1 MVGKGLLP
9 ELFHRRLLLLSAGG
23 VLALLP
29 VVARFGQLT
38 LAQGSSHRAKAEA
51 KLVSHRWE
59 PTTRGRILDRKGR
72 VLALDR
78 PSFDIAVEYPVITGQ
93 WAYEQAGLAA
103 RKEAGPLWR
112 QLSPVQRERLVQQRA
127 AEFIKQLDEA
137 WRQFALRA
145 DLTLEELEDRRAEIV
160 SEVSRQ
166 ASTAV
171 EAQRRALEDEINT
184 GFELTPNLEF
194 ESVATAEVAQPIR
207 EQRTWHVIVHDVDDE
222 VALRFPFETT
232 SKPAKVRAGNGPAAA
247 GGVEQPFWMPGLHL
261 IDGTGREYP
270 GETMDVLVDRRSF
283 PGPLRSDTP
292 LLFTVRGVMSSIVG
306 WMRRRPLDQDYWW
319 QDRVALGAPP
329 DARQRASDAEI
340 ASWSE
345 ARRQTGADSDNA
357 DPRAY
362 LPGESV
368 GATGL
373 EWAIEQSLRGSRGR
387 VTKDAETGVES
398 KIERAPGRD
407 VMLTLD
413 AALQA
418 RVQALMSADAGLT
431 VVQAWQKNRAIATGT
446 ELSGACVIIEVDTG
460 DILAMVSS
468 PTFSREQARTTPDTV
483 FAPENNLAIN
493 KAFARPYAPGSI
505 VKPLMYCAAVT
516 DGVFDAFKRI
526 DCTGHLYPDQPNT
539 FRCWIYKQFNGL
551 THSSQLGGPLD
562 VTSAIMA
569 SCNIYFFN
577 VGRALGPERIGVW
590 YERFGVG
597 PNAKHPRLG
606 LAPYFPGSAGRLVP
620 SAAASSDEPTVDSSD
635 EDRQE
640 MGIPAEAPM
649 RRTGVTPGKG
659 GLSLSES
666 ILMGIGQ
673 GPIAWTPLHAADAYA
688 TLARGGVR
696 IVPRVRIDQTPVIDD
711 LKLDRRAVD
720 LSLEGL
726 RRAVTEDRGTGH
738 HISLED
744 GRKENIFNAEGVSIW
759 GKSGTADSGLRARDP
774 QGRPIVDERGNPVSL
789 DHAWFVVLVGPQ
801 GGRPKYAVSLL
812 VERGGSGGRI
822 SGPLCNQIIHA
833 LISEGYLGAAQ

>member
-1 MVGKGLLP
+1 MVSKGLLP
-9 ELFHRRLLLLSAGG
+9 ELFHRRLVLLGAGS
-23 VLALLP
+23 VLVMLP
-29 VVARFGQLT
+29 VLGRLGQLT
-38 LAQGSSHRAKAEA
+38 LAQGAEHRNRAEA

-59 PTTRGRILDRKGR
+59 LTTRGRILDRKGR
-72 VLALDR
+72 VLAVDR

-93 WAYEQAGLAA
+93 WAYEQAGIAA
-103 RKEAGPLWR
+103 RKEVGSLWR
-112 QLSPVQRERLVQQRA
+112 QLSPVQRERRVQQLA
-127 AEFIKQLDEA
+127 SGYQKQLEEA

-145 DLTLEELEDRRAEIV
+145 DLTLEELEERRAEII

-171 EAQRRALEDEINT
+171 ESQRRALEDEINK
-184 GFELTPNLEF
+184 GFELTESLEF
-194 ESVATAEVAQPIR
+194 ESVSTAEVAQPIR

-232 SKPAKVRAGNGPAAA
+232 SKPPRANQVTS
-247 GGVEQPFWMPGLHL
+247 GVEQPFWMPGLHL

-270 GETMDVLVDRRSF
+270 SETMEVLVDRRSF
-283 PGPLRSDTP
+283 PGPLRSETP
-292 LLFTVRGVMSSIVG
+292 LLFTVRGVMTSVVG
-306 WMRRRPLDQDYWW
+306 WMRRRPIDQDYWW
-319 QDRVALGAPP
+319 QERVATGEVR
-329 DARQRASDAEI
+329 DARRRASDAEMQ
-340 ASWSE
+340 AWAE
-345 ARRQTGADSDNA
+345 ARGAGGGSDPDSA

-362 LPGESV
+362 LAGDSV

-373 EWAIEQSLRGSRGR
+373 EWTLEQALRGARGR
-387 VTKDAETGVES
+387 VTRDAETNGETRVE
-398 KIERAPGRD
+398 RVAGRD
-407 VMLTLD
+407 VLLTID
-413 AALQA
+413 SALQA
-418 RVQALMSADAGLT
+418 RVQALMSQDAGLT

-446 ELSGACVIIEVDTG
+446 ELAGACVIIEVDTG
-460 DILAMVSS
+460 DILSMVST
-468 PTFSREQARTTPDTV
+468 PGFTREQARQNPETV
-483 FAPENNLAIN
+483 FAPENNLAIS
-493 KAFARPYAPGSI
+493 KAFARPYPPGSI
-505 VKPLMYCAAVT
+505 VKPLMYAAAVT
-516 DGVFDAFKRI
+516 EGVFDAYKRI
-526 DCTGHLYPDQPNT
+526 DCTGHLYPDQPNM

-551 THSSQLGGPLD
+551 THSAQLGGALD

-577 VGRALGPERIGVW
+577 IGRALGPERIGAW

-597 PNAKHPRLG
+597 QNAKHPRLG
-606 LAPYFPGSAGRLVP
+606 LAPYFPGSAGRMV
-620 SAAASSDEPTVDSSD
+620 AAAPEDPNVDSSD

-640 MGIPAEAPM
+640 MGISDEAPV
-649 RRTGVTPGKG
+649 RRTGVVPGKG

-696 IVPRVRIDQTPVIDD
+696 IVPRLRVDETPVIDD

-720 LSLEGL
+720 LALEGL
-726 RRAVTEDRGTGH
+726 YRAVSEDRGTGH
-738 HISLED
+738 HLSLED
-744 GRKENIFNAEGVSIW
+744 GRRENIFNATGVSVW

-774 QGRPIVDERGNPVSL
+774 QGRPIVDERGNPISL

-833 LISEGYLGAAQ
+833 LISEGYLGDAK